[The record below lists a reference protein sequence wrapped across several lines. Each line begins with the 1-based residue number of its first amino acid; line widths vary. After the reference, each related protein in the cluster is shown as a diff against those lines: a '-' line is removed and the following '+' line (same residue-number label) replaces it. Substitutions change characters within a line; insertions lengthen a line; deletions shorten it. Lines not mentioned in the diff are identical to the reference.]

1 MLLSTLAGLNR
12 KDGKLV
18 ILAQAAHILSGGDV
32 SKVTRAYQTL
42 LGNTDVGAKQRAQF
56 SHVLF
61 VVDNQVRASHEFP
74 DLPALAENAARAL
87 EITAAS
93 EALQAAKV
101 KMQASR
107 ADAEAL
113 RAEIEQANAQARA
126 AGLEEIALPV
136 YLEDQRAELDRLQA
150 ELEKL
155 RNQPPQQPEQEPPF
169 ELDHTSQGS
178 EGDEPPVGSSPLVPN

>member
-87 EITAAS
+87 QISAAAEAVTAAK
-93 EALQAAKV
+93 AKLAAA
-101 KMQASR
+101 MTASK
-107 ADAEAL
+107 DL
-113 RAEIEQANAQARA
+113 RAEIMQANEQARA
-126 AGLEEIALPV
+126 AGLDEIPLPGDV
-136 YLEDQRAELDRLQA
+136 EQMRTELERLEA

-155 RNQPPQQPEQEPPF
+155 RKQPPQQPEQEPPF

-178 EGDEPPVGSSPLVPN
+178 EGDDPPVGASPLVPN

>member
-18 ILAQAAHILSGGDV
+18 ILAQVAHILSGGDV

-56 SHVLF
+56 SHVIF
-61 VVDNQVRASHEFP
+61 VVDNQVRATHEFP

-93 EALQAAKV
+93 EALAAAKLKLQAA
-101 KMQASR
+101 QS
-107 ADAEAL
+107 ADQAL
-113 RAEIEQANAQARA
+113 RAEITAANEQARA
-126 AGLEEIALPV
+126 AGLDEIPLP
-136 YLEDQRAELDRLQA
+136 EDGLAIRAEFERLEA

-155 RNQPPQQPEQEPPF
+155 RKQPPQQEEQPPF
-169 ELDHTSQGS
+169 ELDKAPV
-178 EGDEPPVGSSPLVPN
+178 EGQEPPEDGSPLVPK